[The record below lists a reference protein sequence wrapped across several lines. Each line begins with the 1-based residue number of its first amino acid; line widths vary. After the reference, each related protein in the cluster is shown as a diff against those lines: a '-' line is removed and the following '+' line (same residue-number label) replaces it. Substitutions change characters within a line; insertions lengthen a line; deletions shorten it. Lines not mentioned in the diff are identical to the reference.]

1 MNSIEVIA
9 SILLEHKEEVEKDQ
23 DLKVVLSVVY
33 EALGVKDKLKST
45 NRLISIREF
54 KRKASS
60 EAIAALL
67 QLLDGDKVWMENGFL
82 SFSKPHFNSLF
93 V

>member
-23 DLKVVLSVVY
+23 PLKDVLSTVKEV
-33 EALGVKDKLKST
+33 LGAKEKLKST

-54 KRKASS
+54 KKKASS

-67 QLLDGDKVWMENGFL
+67 QLLDGDKVWMEDGL
-82 SFSKPHFNSLF
+82 LCVSQPHFNSLF